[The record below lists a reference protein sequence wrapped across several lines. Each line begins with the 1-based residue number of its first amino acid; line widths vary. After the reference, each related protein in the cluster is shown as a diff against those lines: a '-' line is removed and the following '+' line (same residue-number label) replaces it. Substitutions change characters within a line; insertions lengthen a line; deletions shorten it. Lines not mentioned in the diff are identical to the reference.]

1 VSLILRLVRSTW
13 RRPDDRGAVAT
24 VFALLLGG
32 GVLLGVMALVVD
44 VGQIYVERDE
54 LQGGADSAALA
65 VAKACANDVS
75 DCDTLDGVREL
86 AQRYANDNA
95 ADGVSEV
102 AEVCG
107 WLPGVLPECGP
118 SPTNLTACLG
128 GPPANTDYV
137 EVHLSTRLPDGRLV
151 LPPTFAQ
158 AMSSS
163 FDGVSVGACARA
175 SWSPD
180 DLTILA
186 ATISICEFDDATAGG
201 TRFGDAADLRAS
213 DEYLIEFWEGSH
225 SQCLNNPES
234 PWQQPGEAGFLDGGG
249 SNCQIGVTNDG
260 IVSGDFIRFIPFALA
275 PSSCEDRIRQARANG
290 EIIYL
295 PVHDARSG
303 PDADPEFRHVFVA
316 PFVVT
321 GFQLGAP
328 PQADP
333 PYDAEAHR
341 EPSVLTNDHPCN
353 EIYHRCVSGVFVG
366 APIPIADLAGTAHI
380 RLIG

>member
-1 VSLILRLVRSTW
+1 MQRVVKSTW

-54 LQGGADSAALA
+54 LQSGADSAALA
-65 VAKACANDVS
+65 IAKSCATEAV
-75 DCDTLDGVREL
+75 DCDSVGVHDL
-86 AQRYANDNA
+86 AQRYANDNSG
-95 ADGVSEV
+95 DGVSEV

-118 SPTNLTACLG
+118 SPANLTACLDS
-128 GPPANTDYV
+128 PPANTDYV
-137 EVHLSTRLPDGRLV
+137 EVRLSTRLADGRLV

-158 AMSSS
+158 AMSSG

-175 SWSPD
+175 SWEP

-186 ATISICEFDDATAGG
+186 ATISICEFNDATDNGS
-201 TRFGDAADLRAS
+201 RFGDAADLRAS
-213 DEYLIEFWEGSH
+213 DEYLIEFWEGAH
-225 SQCLNNPES
+225 SQCPDTPAS
-234 PWQQPGEAGFLDGGG
+234 PWQAPGEAGFLDGGG

-290 EIIYL
+290 DVVYL

-321 GFQLGAP
+321 GFQFGAP
-328 PQADP
+328 PQANP

-341 EPSVLTNDHPCN
+341 EPSTLTNEHPCN
-353 EIYHRCVSGVFVG
+353 DIYHRCMSGVFVG